1 MNHPKNSSERLPSF
15 QFYPADWLT
24 DSSLRMCSPETR
36 GVWIDLLCYMHM
48 APERGFLMVGNVFL
62 DAKGIQKL
70 SNLNPKKFQKV
81 FHELKHFGII
91 KENESGQYFSKR
103 MVGDERLRK
112 VRRESGKLGGN
123 PKLKKKGSNLVDD
136 LVNQSSNQNPSLSFS
151 SSFSSSNNNNIN
163 IVLSEN
169 VFHPITE
176 HINKNCPNIKKLKTQ
191 LKISDAE
198 KLEQT
203 FGIKNVIE
211 TLDSME
217 NYKPL
222 NSKYSSVFLTC
233 KKWLNNKNAN
243 QNGNIIN
250 NPKSKPNFDDAVRNF

>member
-1 MNHPKNSSERLPSF
+1 MKTPKNSSERLPSF
-15 QFYPADWLT
+15 QFYPGDWLT
-24 DSSLRMCSPETR
+24 DTSLRMCSPETR
-36 GVWIDLLCYMHM
+36 GVWIDLLCHMHM
-48 APERGFLMVGNVFL
+48 ANERGFLMVSDVFL

-91 KENESGQYFSKR
+91 KENESGQFYSKR

-123 PKLKKKGSNLVDD
+123 PKLVKKGSKKVEH
-136 LVNQSSNQNPSLSFS
+136 LVNQNSNQNPTPSFS
-151 SSFSSSNNNNIN
+151 FSFSNSNNNNKDVI
-163 IVLSEN
+163 IDEN
-169 VFHPITE
+169 VFHPIID
-176 HINKNCPNIKKLKTQ
+176 HITKNCPNIKKLKTQ

-198 KLEQT
+198 KLDET
-203 FGIKNVIE
+203 FGFKNVIE

-222 NSKYSSVFLTC
+222 ISKYSSVFLTC
-233 KKWLNNKNAN
+233 KKWLSNKNAKP
-243 QNGNIIN
+243 NGNNIN